1 MNILATSERISSTIL
16 RSLHSWFARQLDDR
30 KPRGTIASLDG
41 VRAIAFLTVLLLHV
55 TTMAL
60 RLGLWKQSDN
70 RFLAAFFASGASGVT
85 LFFVLSGFL
94 LFLPYAQ
101 ALLLQKPWPS
111 AKIFYMRR
119 VLRIFPAYYVS
130 LFLLVLFSKP
140 FLLQP
145 HNWKALLPFLTFTMG
160 YSNSA
165 LINGPYWTLAVEF
178 QYYLLLPLIA
188 LGIAGLTR
196 LVRPEKRLWV
206 VVGSL
211 IAMIIW
217 GIGTRWWGATFTVVP
232 HALLNKVLIIV
243 YGDHSKFLEDF
254 AVGML
259 LAVCS
264 IALTNA
270 PQKER
275 YLRTMQR
282 LVPGF
287 LLLGVLLYAFSAM
300 RDYSMTWVYAW
311 PFAPRLFQI
320 WPWTN
325 ECTFALSYG
334 CAVLAVLFS
343 QPRGLLRRFCEWT
356 PLRWIGL
363 ISYSLYIWHEPLLRV
378 IQAKLGP
385 ALTHLNHVLAIG
397 LCAGFV
403 LSVSV
408 CFCFFAYLLVEKPG
422 MQLSER
428 LRQQML
434 RQRSKHQAT
443 PGPVSTLEPVSP
455 PDLLNGGAPDNE
467 RITTSRT

>member
-1 MNILATSERISSTIL
+1 
-16 RSLHSWFARQLDDR
+16 
-30 KPRGTIASLDG
+30 
-41 VRAIAFLTVLLLHV
+41 
-55 TTMAL
+55 
-60 RLGLWKQSDN
+60 
-70 RFLAAFFASGASGVT
+70 
-85 LFFVLSGFL
+85 
-94 LFLPYAQ
+94 
-101 ALLLQKPWPS
+101 
-111 AKIFYMRR
+111 
-119 VLRIFPAYYVS
+119 
-130 LFLLVLFSKP
+130 
-140 FLLQP
+140 
-145 HNWKALLPFLTFTMG
+145 
-160 YSNSA
+160 
-165 LINGPYWTLAVEF
+165 
-178 QYYLLLPLIA
+178 
-188 LGIAGLTR
+188 
-196 LVRPEKRLWV
+196 
-206 VVGSL
+206 
-211 IAMIIW
+211 
-217 GIGTRWWGATFTVVP
+217 
-232 HALLNKVLIIV
+232 
-243 YGDHSKFLEDF
+243 
-254 AVGML
+254 
-259 LAVCS
+259 
-264 IALTNA
+264 
-270 PQKER
+270 
-275 YLRTMQR
+275 
-282 LVPGF
+282 
-287 LLLGVLLYAFSAM
+287 M

-443 PGPVSTLEPVSP
+443 PGPVSTPEPVSP